1 MRREEILQRLQAEP
15 FQPFRIHLTN
25 GTVHIIR
32 HPEMAMVTAH
42 GVVIGVPKA
51 NTAGSLLEDYLAVS
65 LLHVA
70 QIDTLIETTPQQ
82 SSTN

>member
-1 MRREEILQRLQAEP
+1 MRREEILQRLHAEP
-15 FQPFRIHLTN
+15 FRPFRLHLTN

-32 HPEMAMVTAH
+32 HPEMAMVTVH
-42 GVVIGVPKA
+42 SVVIGVPEA
-51 NTAGSLLEDYLAVS
+51 NSTGNLLEDYLAVS

-70 QIDTLIETTPQQ
+70 QIDTLVPTAPQ

>member
-1 MRREEILQRLQAEP
+1 MRRDEILQRLHAEP

-25 GTVHIIR
+25 GTVHVIR

-42 GVVIGVPKA
+42 SIIIGVPEA
-51 NTAGSLLEDYLAVS
+51 NTGGNLLEDYIAVS

-70 QIDTLIETTPQQ
+70 QIDTMVPATPQQ
-82 SSTN
+82 PSNN